1 MQLPEITHLQF
12 LVLNC
17 LTGQER
23 PGLQIRQRLT
33 AAAVRQSGP
42 AFYRMMARLED
53 ASMVEGYYVQ
63 EVIDG
68 QVIKQRHYRLSPQGR
83 RSWDS
88 TRRFYLESFRPS
100 ELEKEKARA

>member
-1 MQLPEITHLQF
+1 MKLPAITHLQF
-12 LVLNC
+12 LVLDC

-23 PGLQIRQRLT
+23 PGLQIRQRLST
-33 AAAVRQSGP
+33 SGVRQSGP

-68 QVIKQRHYRLSPQGR
+68 QIIKQRHYRLSPQGR

-100 ELEKEKARA
+100 ELNKGQARA